1 MPDPLYL
8 GLISGTSLDGID
20 AALIRRHTVG
30 LELLAAATCAYPPP
44 LRKRLLAGLD
54 GRSITARELGC
65 LDVAIG
71 KAFGAAANHLLADC
85 NLAPAAVRAIGS
97 HGQTVLHHPELGF
110 SLQLGDP
117 ARIARIT
124 GITTVADFRRADLAA
139 GGEGAPL
146 APALHRFLFAAD
158 EPRAVLNLGGIA
170 NLTVLAPDQPVVAF
184 DIGPAN
190 TLLDALARIS
200 TGNDCDRD
208 GRLAGRGHVDSG
220 LLEQLLDD
228 PWFRRSPPKST
239 GPEYFNLHWLRSHA
253 AGRKL
258 GAPDLA
264 ATLCELTAAGVAA
277 ALVPHPKAL
286 YCCGGGVHNPVL
298 MRRLASRLPTTKV
311 LSTAA
316 LGYDPDYIE
325 AICFAWLAGERLCAA
340 PANLPEVT
348 GAQGPAV
355 LGAIHVGN
363 PRSLQFPQ

>member
-20 AALIRRHTVG
+20 VALIRRHATG
-30 LELLAAATCAYPPP
+30 IELLSAATVAYPPP
-44 LRKRLLAGLD
+44 LRQRLLIDRHERPL
-54 GRSITARELGC
+54 TARELGS
-65 LDVAIG
+65 LDVAVG
-71 KAFGAAANHLLADC
+71 KAFGAAANHLLADY

-97 HGQTVLHHPELGF
+97 HGQTILHHPELGF
-110 SLQLGDP
+110 SLQIGDP

-146 APALHRFLFAAD
+146 APALHRFLFGAD
-158 EPRAVLNLGGIA
+158 ESRAILNLGGIA
-170 NLTVLAPDQPVVAF
+170 NLTLLIPGQPVVAF
-184 DIGPAN
+184 DVGPAN

-200 TGNDCDRD
+200 TGNGCDRD
-208 GRLAGRGHVDSG
+208 GRLAGRGRVDSD
-220 LLEQLLDD
+220 LLGRLLDD
-228 PWFRRSPPKST
+228 PWFRRPPPKST
-239 GPEYFNLHWLRSHA
+239 GPEYFNLHWLRTHMAS
-253 AGRKL
+253 RKI
-258 GAPDLA
+258 ADPDLA
-264 ATLCELTAAGVAA
+264 ATLCELTAASVAA

-298 MRRLASRLPTTKV
+298 MRRLAVHLPATKV

-325 AICFAWLAGERLCAA
+325 AICFAWLAGERLSLT

-348 GAQGPAV
+348 GAEGSAV
-355 LGAIHVGN
+355 LGAVYVG
-363 PRSLQFPQ
+363 